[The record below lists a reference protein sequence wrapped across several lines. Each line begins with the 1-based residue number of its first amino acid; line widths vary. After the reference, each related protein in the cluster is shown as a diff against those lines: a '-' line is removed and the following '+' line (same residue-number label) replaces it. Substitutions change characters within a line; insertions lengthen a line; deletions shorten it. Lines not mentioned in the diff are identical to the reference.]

1 MLKLFMSLN
10 HSKGRLVGLS
20 RDLLR
25 IWQETQDSWRDQKGR
40 EFDSTYMQPMFDA
53 VDHAATAIDDLDK
66 VLKKLKDDCEI

>member
-1 MLKLFMSLN
+1 MSLN

-40 EFDSTYMQPMFDA
+40 EFDSIYMQPMFDA

>member
-1 MLKLFMSLN
+1 MSLN

-40 EFDSTYMQPMFDA
+40 EFDAVYMQPMLDA

-66 VLKKLKDDCEI
+66 ILSKLKDDCEI

>member
-1 MLKLFMSLN
+1 MSLN

-25 IWQETQDSWRDQKGR
+25 IWQETQESWRDQKGR
-40 EFDSTYMQPMFDA
+40 EFDSAYMQPMFDA
-53 VDHAATAIDDLDK
+53 VDHAATAIEDLDK